1 MSMTIRILIAE
12 DHAIVRSG
20 LRQILATTTDLVVA
34 GEATQGGE
42 VLEQAR
48 AGELD
53 LVLLDMAMRGP
64 SGVELIRRLRAERPQ
79 LPILVLSMYNEGAIV
94 SRALKAGAAGYV
106 TKDSEPEVLLA
117 GIRRVAG
124 GGRFI
129 DPALVETVI
138 FGDMDA
144 DRTPQ
149 EALSDRELQVLQLIA
164 AGDALGDIAQQLH
177 VSPKTV
183 STHKMRL
190 MQKLG
195 IDNNAD
201 LIRYAVRHGLGPV
214 SPAV

>member
-1 MSMTIRILIAE
+1 MTIRILIAE

-117 GIRRVAG
+117 AIRKVAG

-129 DPALVETVI
+129 DPALVETVV
-138 FGDMDA
+138 FAELDG

-149 EALSDRELQVLQLIA
+149 ETLSDRELQVLQLIA
-164 AGDALGDIAQQLH
+164 AGNALGDIAQQLH
-177 VSPKTV
+177 VSPKTI

-190 MQKLG
+190 MQKLR

-201 LIRYAVRHGLGPV
+201 LIRYAVRHGLGPAV
-214 SPAV
+214 PAA

>member
-1 MSMTIRILIAE
+1 MTIRILIAE

-117 GIRRVAG
+117 AIRKVAG

-129 DPALVETVI
+129 DPALVETVV
-138 FGDMDA
+138 FADLDGD
-144 DRTPQ
+144 RSPQ
-149 EALSDRELQVLQLIA
+149 KALSDRELQVLQLIA
-164 AGDALGDIAQQLH
+164 AGNALGDIALQLH

-201 LIRYAVRHGLGPV
+201 LIRYAVRHGLG
-214 SPAV
+214 SGAPAA

>member
-1 MSMTIRILIAE
+1 MTIRILIAE

>member
-1 MSMTIRILIAE
+1 MTIRILIAE

-138 FGDMDA
+138 FADMDA

-164 AGDALGDIAQQLH
+164 AGEALGDIAQQLH

-201 LIRYAVRHGLGPV
+201 LIRYAVRHGLGPA